1 MARGFGMAVSLVTV
15 PLALSYLGKEQY
27 GFWSAITSLITWVV
41 LFDFGIANG
50 LVNSVAQAYG
60 KDDPQAAGGYVSTAF
75 FVLTAIAL
83 SLAILIAG
91 VLHRVPW
98 DSVFAVRGL
107 VDHRLVEWS
116 VAAAI
121 APVVIGMPL
130 SVVRQIYAGYQK
142 SYVANLFLM
151 AGSLAT
157 LVGMVLGIRFGASLP
172 GLIFVF
178 GGAGL
183 GVSLLNLLHIAKVEM
198 PWLRPRLSLVSQ
210 RAMRRLLETSVPLFL
225 FQLGALLVN
234 NTQLVLLAHRSG
246 LATVAEYSIL
256 MRLYALLGGLIIL
269 STGSFVPSF
278 REAFERGDHTWMRQ
292 GFKRMLALRM
302 AMATG
307 SAVILMIA
315 GDWLLGI
322 WLGDVEI
329 RFGFPVWGAL
339 AVLMVATTW
348 VTAFSDLLTIMDRI
362 WIQIAFVLVN
372 GLSTVGLTLWLAPQ
386 FQVLGAV
393 VAFGFVTVSLL
404 SWSLP
409 LSARVILAVRSRTP
423 TGSLSF

>member
-1 MARGFGMAVSLVTV
+1 
-15 PLALSYLGKEQY
+15 
-27 GFWSAITSLITWVV
+27 
-41 LFDFGIANG
+41 
-50 LVNSVAQAYG
+50 
-60 KDDPQAAGGYVSTAF
+60 
-75 FVLTAIAL
+75 
-83 SLAILIAG
+83 
-91 VLHRVPW
+91 
-98 DSVFAVRGL
+98 
-107 VDHRLVEWS
+107 
-116 VAAAI
+116 
-121 APVVIGMPL
+121 
-130 SVVRQIYAGYQK
+130 
-142 SYVANLFLM
+142 
-151 AGSLAT
+151 
-157 LVGMVLGIRFGASLP
+157 VGMVLGIRFGASLP

-322 WLGDVEI
+322 WLGDVGI
-329 RFGFPVWGAL
+329 RFGFPVWGTL